1 MRTIKQRLCAALCAV
16 LMMAVLGAGYGAAAQ
31 SPQAAELQLSATL
44 VQHTVTVDCGSGGSV
59 LDESGQSVG
68 RPLAVLQGRLL
79 RLTMRPDAGMQ
90 VGSVLLD
97 GQDIRSRL
105 AADGTLTL
113 SITADA
119 VLTVTFTAVPKPDTP
134 QTGVAFPMAALL
146 TAAAAG
152 AGLLLCA
159 NRRKRH
165 T

>member
-1 MRTIKQRLCAALCAV
+1 MRTIKQWLCAALCAV
-16 LMMAVLGAGYGAAAQ
+16 LTMAVFGAGYGVAAQ

-44 VQHTVTVDCGSGGSV
+44 VQHTVTVDCSNGGSV
-59 LDESGQSVG
+59 LDESGQPISRSVG
-68 RPLAVLQGRLL
+68 VLQGRLL
-79 RLTMRPDAGMQ
+79 RLTVRPDAGMQ
-90 VGSVLLD
+90 IGSVLLD

-105 AADGTLTL
+105 AADGTLAL

-119 VLTVTFTAVPKPDTP
+119 SLTVTFTAVPKPDTP
-134 QTGVAFPMAALL
+134 QTGVGFPMEALL
-146 TAAAAG
+146 TAAG

>member
-16 LMMAVLGAGYGAAAQ
+16 LTMAVFGAGYGAAAQ

-59 LDESGQSVG
+59 LDESGQPISRSVG
-68 RPLAVLQGRLL
+68 VLQGRLL
-79 RLTMRPDAGMQ
+79 RLTMRPETGMQ

-105 AADGTLTL
+105 SADGTLAL

-119 VLTVTFTAVPKPDTP
+119 LLTVTFTAVPKPDTP
-134 QTGVAFPMAALL
+134 QTGVGFPMAALL
-146 TAAAAG
+146 TAAG